1 MSEQAVINQT
11 ESGDVTEPPR
21 KVRRGDRQTRFLA
34 QSVILEE
41 AGSSGLIRIAMV
53 TIAVVICAFLVWSA
67 VTNVDEVAIA
77 SGEVV
82 PTGQIQSIQHLEG
95 GIISEI
101 LVQDGEEVEKEQVLI
116 RLDPSAAAAELN
128 QMKARRTGLELQRE
142 RLRALGTGSEPD
154 FSFVGSEYSQLV
166 DDQVTIYQ
174 SAIEALENRRKVVV
188 TQIEQRKQELALLEE
203 REDTLSRTSDLRLEE
218 YEMREDLFRRGLT
231 TRISYLDA
239 KRALNETRGELA
251 NLIVE
256 RQQTQ
261 ESLAEQE
268 TRLEEIDTDAK
279 EQSLAEMGA
288 VTNELS
294 QVNETLSRLFDQV
307 RRLEISA
314 PVRGYVKGL
323 QVHTVGGVIPPGAVI
338 MEIVPTD
345 KELVVETKITTRD
358 VGHVRVGQPVT
369 IKVTTYD
376 YARYGGISGELR
388 DVSASAFVDE
398 ATGDPYY
405 KGMVAMDRGYVGFD
419 PEKNRVKPGMTVQA
433 DIKTGRKTLL
443 EYLMK
448 PVVSSV
454 KTAFR
459 ER

>member
-1 MSEQAVINQT
+1 MSEQAVDT
-11 ESGDVTEPPR
+11 MDTTEPPR

-34 QSVILEE
+34 QSVVLEE

-53 TIAVVICAFLVWSA
+53 TIVVVICAFLVWSA

-82 PTGQIQSIQHLEG
+82 PTGQVQSIQHLEG
-95 GIISEI
+95 GLIAEILISE
-101 LVQDGEEVEKEQVLI
+101 GEIVEKEQVLV

-128 QMKARRTGLELQRE
+128 QMKARRAGLELQRE
-142 RLRALGTGSEPD
+142 RLRALGTADEPD
-154 FSFVGSEYSQLV
+154 FSLVGPEYRQLI
-166 DDQVTIYQ
+166 DDQMSIYQ
-174 SAIEALENRRKVVV
+174 SAVDAADNRRKVVV
-188 TQIEQRKQELALLEE
+188 AQIEQRKQEMALLDE

-218 YEMREDLFRRGLT
+218 FEMREDLFRRGLT

-239 KRALNETRGELA
+239 KRALNDTRGELA

-256 RQQTQ
+256 RQQTR
-261 ESLAEQE
+261 ESLIEQE
-268 TRLEEIDTDAK
+268 TRLEEIDTDAR
-279 EQSLAEMGA
+279 EQALAEMGA
-288 VTNELS
+288 VTNELA
-294 QVNETLSRLFDQV
+294 QVKETLSRLFDRE
-307 RRLEISA
+307 RRLEIVS
-314 PVRGYVKGL
+314 PVRGIVKGL
-323 QVHTVGGVIPPGAVI
+323 QIHTVGGVAPPGAVI
-338 MEIVPTD
+338 LEVVPLD
-345 KELVVETKITTRD
+345 KELVVETRITTRD

-369 IKVTTYD
+369 LKVTTFD
-376 YARYGGISGELR
+376 FARYGGISGELR
-388 DVSASAFVDE
+388 DVSASTFIDE

-405 KGMVAMDRGYVGFD
+405 KGIVAMDRGYVGFD
-419 PEKNRVKPGMTVQA
+419 PEKNRVMPGMTVQA